1 MPSHPSTRGILSGR
15 NRFLVIGLGAIAIV
29 AGLSWGYHKVLDSP
43 NPTALDPR
51 PKTQNLLSSTQG
63 ITSPSASPKKLTPPS
78 VKLAYTLT
86 EDSSSLHSIAIS
98 PDGQNLISSSD
109 FSNVKVW
116 SLGNCTST
124 ECNAPKRIL
133 PMYALWSHSVAVSP
147 DSKIVASG
155 SWKDIKIWNVN
166 SGELIKN
173 ISGHLGAVYSVVFN
187 PQGQTF
193 ATGASDD
200 QVKIW
205 NLETGKLLHTL
216 SGHSDSVRTLAFSP
230 DGKTLASGGLDQ
242 VIKIW
247 NVGSGCTGET
257 CITSPKNLSGHT
269 AYVSSLAI
277 TPDGKTLVS
286 GSADQTIK
294 IWNLQTGQ
302 LIHTL
307 SGHSAA
313 VLSVAINPEGTIL
326 ASGSTDKTIKLW
338 QLNTGELLNTIS
350 GHSEL
355 VSSVAFSPNGRN
367 LVSASKDKTIKVWQI
382 DPAK

>member
-15 NRFLVIGLGAIAIV
+15 NRFLLISLGAIAIL
-29 AGLSWGYHKVLDSP
+29 AGISWSYYRIFHSP
-43 NPTALDPR
+43 IPKALNSRPTA
-51 PKTQNLLSSTQG
+51 QNTLSSA
-63 ITSPSASPKKLTPPS
+63 PSIPSSNKLKPPS

-86 EDSSSLHSIAIS
+86 EDSSSLHSIVIS
-98 PDGQNLISSSD
+98 PDGKNLISSSD

-116 SLGNCTST
+116 NLGNSCTGIA
-124 ECNAPKRIL
+124 CNTPKQIL
-133 PMYALWSHSVAVSP
+133 PMYALWSYSVAVSP

-155 SWKDIKIWNVN
+155 SWKDIKIWNLN

-216 SGHSDSVRTLAFSP
+216 SGHSDSVRALTFSP
-230 DGKTLASGGLDQ
+230 DGKTLVSGGLDK

-247 NVGSGCTGET
+247 NVGSGCTGES
-257 CITSPKNLSGHT
+257 CISESNNLSGHT
-269 AYVSSLAI
+269 AYISSLAI

-302 LIHTL
+302 LIRTI

-338 QLNTGELLNTIS
+338 QLNSGELLNNIT

-355 VSSVAFSPNGRN
+355 VSSVAFSPDGRK
-367 LVSASKDKTIKVWQI
+367 LVSASKDKMIKVWQI
-382 DPAK
+382 ELAK

>member
-1 MPSHPSTRGILSGR
+1 MPCHPSTRGRLSGR
-15 NRFLVIGLGAIAIV
+15 NRFFLIGLGAIATI
-29 AGLSWGYHKVLDSP
+29 ASITWGYYELIYSP
-43 NPTALDPR
+43 MPTALDPR
-51 PKTQNLLSSTQG
+51 LKSENAGSSAQD
-63 ITSPSASPKKLTPPS
+63 IPSPSASPKKLTPPS

-116 SLGNCTST
+116 NLGNCQG
-124 ECNAPKRIL
+124 EQCNTPKRIL

-155 SWKDIKIWNVN
+155 SWKDIKIWNLN
-166 SGELIKN
+166 SGELIKD

-230 DGKTLASGGLDQ
+230 DGKTLVSGGLDQ

-247 NVGSGCTGET
+247 NVGSGCKGET
-257 CITSPKNLSGHT
+257 CISQPKNLSGHT
-269 AYVSSLAI
+269 EYISSLAI
-277 TPDGKTLVS
+277 SPDGKTLVS

-294 IWNLQTGQ
+294 IWNLQTGE
-302 LIHTL
+302 LIRTL

-313 VLSVAINPEGTIL
+313 VLSIAINPEGTML

-382 DPAK
+382 DQAK